1 MKYSWV
7 LLSLLLALITAS
19 GALMLKYIGINYK
32 KDRDTSFIIGLLVA
46 FIAGMLALA
55 ILCIQRKK
63 VLGICKEIN
72 SNKKPIRYII
82 PILAII
88 FILNVTLTIHVLNQ
102 VENPAYAQIIK
113 NTNVVFIL
121 LLSILIF
128 KTKIN
133 KSSIIGVLLCVLGIC
148 VIIYNN

>member
-32 KDRDTSFIIGLLVA
+32 NDSDTSLIIGLLVA
-46 FIAGMLALA
+46 LLAGCLALF
-55 ILCIQRKK
+55 ILCLKRRK
-63 VLGICKEIN
+63 VLSICKEIN
-72 SNKKPIRYII
+72 NNRKPIKYII
-82 PILAII
+82 PVLAVI
-88 FILNVTLTIHVLNQ
+88 FIINVSLTIYVLNK
-102 VENPAYAQIIK
+102 VENPAYAQMIK

-133 KSSIIGVLLCVLGIC
+133 KNSIMGVLLCVLGIC